1 MAPGELCGPGD
12 LCLPSGRPR
21 VRSRDTEVLGW
32 GGRRLDL
39 EWSCHILPAGAPV
52 GARGHQPLLWGW
64 EQGGWQ
70 DGPGALATFAEG
82 LALVLI

>member
-12 LCLPSGRPR
+12 LRLPSGRPR
-21 VRSRDTEVLGW
+21 VRSWDTEVLGW
-32 GGRRLDL
+32 GGGDWT
-39 EWSCHILPAGAPV
+39 WSGTVSSCLQGTR
-52 GARGHQPLLWGW
+52 GARGHQPLPWGC

-82 LALVLI
+82 LVLVLI